1 MNNKSK
7 TFLSSY
13 KNQEADDDLDEELS
27 CNSSNS
33 SDLSMEGGSKPSN
46 RDNVSSDAVGSSKQ
60 RASDPQ
66 PSPDG
71 NSSDVSDE
79 DEESD
84 DAPVRKRPAAQK
96 TK

>member
-1 MNNKSK
+1 
-7 TFLSSY
+7 
-13 KNQEADDDLDEELS
+13 
-27 CNSSNS
+27 
-33 SDLSMEGGSKPSN
+33 MEGGSKPSN

-84 DAPVRKRPAAQK
+84 DAPVRKRPAA
-96 TK
+96 